1 MATPQH
7 PTIPGF
13 TPDERSNCRATSFV
27 SSAPNVAPLPS
38 LVLNDGSAVL
48 SRWQLTP
55 QERLS
60 AYLTGDAYVW
70 THTFGQPLQPLS
82 MSFEPPA
89 FETESSETDT
99 LESETSEAKHVPQFG
114 VLFDVL
120 QERARQ
126 EESGGFKRYPTE
138 LWPAIL
144 NKHSGDFANAVI
156 HSHLDEKD
164 KPRLRGA
171 LVQLAA
177 VTMAWIEAIDDPD
190 GAGLPMQLGLTG
202 EPDDILRRLVKSAG
216 AASVIES
223 LGKAA
228 RAESRHLS
236 IMLTNLAHDHQ
247 KRKDAEE
254 ILKVKMK
261 ELSTLK
267 RPMSIKD
274 FNAELTR
281 RFKIIAEAPLRPG
294 ESLLWIDEPVLAS
307 QIDLHALTV
316 SLGGISLAG
325 YAEDENDC
333 DGQPVEELTLSAIN
347 AITSEFTIVREDTP
361 RDFDF
366 SDLTK
371 GNDESL

>member
-38 LVLNDGSAVL
+38 LILNDGSAVL

-89 FETESSETDT
+89 FETEDGAASNAPQTD
-99 LESETSEAKHVPQFG
+99 SPTSPTPQFG

-126 EESGGFKRYPTE
+126 NESWGLQRHSPE
-138 LWPAIL
+138 LWLAIVTEEVGETAQSVL
-144 NKHSGDFANAVI
+144 HDRFGGKAKGT
-156 HSHLDEKD
+156 
-164 KPRLRGA
+164 LRKE

-177 VTMAWIEAIDDPD
+177 VAIAWLEAIDDPD
-190 GAGLPMQLGLTG
+190 GVGQPMQFGLTG
-202 EPDDILRRLVKSAG
+202 EPHDVLRRMVQSEG
-216 AASVIES
+216 AAAV
-223 LGKAA
+223 
-228 RAESRHLS
+228 
-236 IMLTNLAHDHQ
+236 
-247 KRKDAEE
+247 
-254 ILKVKMK
+254 K

-294 ESLLWIDEPVLAS
+294 ESLLWLDEPVLAS
-307 QIDLHALTV
+307 QIDPHALTV
-316 SLGGISLAG
+316 SLGGTCLAG
-325 YAEDENDC
+325 YAEDESDC

-347 AITSEFTIVREDTP
+347 GITSEFTIVREDTP

-371 GNDESL
+371 GGDESL